1 MRVPERSNHILELL
15 CRAPSA
21 GEALNA
27 NVGSGLGIRRR
38 NDKLLKRHARRAG
51 AMTGPV
57 ENSIMPSCFI
67 KR

>member
-1 MRVPERSNHILELL
+1 MRVPELSNHIRELL

-38 NDKLLKRHARRAG
+38 NDKLPKRHARRAG
-51 AMTGPV
+51 AMSGPL
-57 ENSIMPSCFI
+57 ESPMMP
-67 KR
+67 